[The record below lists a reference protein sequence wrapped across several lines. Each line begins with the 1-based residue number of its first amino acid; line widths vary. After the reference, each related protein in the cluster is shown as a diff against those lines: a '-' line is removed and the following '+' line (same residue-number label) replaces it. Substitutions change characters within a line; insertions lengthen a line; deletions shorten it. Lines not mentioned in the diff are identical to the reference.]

1 MEFCYIHQQNE
12 GEISAF
18 EVHKVDNDNNQAVV
32 IWAMSNLET
41 RDWDPGRVLV
51 ESDGE
56 KEYQV
61 GFKNNIIRNVM
72 AKKLVGLVCI
82 IDIFSVK

>member
-1 MEFCYIHQQNE
+1 M
-12 GEISAF
+12 
-18 EVHKVDNDNNQAVV
+18 HKVDNDNNQAVV

-61 GFKNNIIRNVM
+61 CFKRNI
-72 AKKLVGLVCI
+72 
-82 IDIFSVK
+82 F

>member
-1 MEFCYIHQQNE
+1 M
-12 GEISAF
+12 
-18 EVHKVDNDNNQAVV
+18 HKVDNDNNQEEV

-61 GFKNNIIRNVM
+61 CFIHDQSNNQNMHVVCFQCFKIN
-72 AKKLVGLVCI
+72 
-82 IDIFSVK
+82 IFSI

>member
-1 MEFCYIHQQNE
+1 M
-12 GEISAF
+12 
-18 EVHKVDNDNNQAVV
+18 HKVDNDNNQEEV

-51 ESDGE
+51 ESDGD

-61 GFKNNIIRNVM
+61 CFRHNI
-72 AKKLVGLVCI
+72 L
-82 IDIFSVK
+82 

>member
-1 MEFCYIHQQNE
+1 M
-12 GEISAF
+12 
-18 EVHKVDNDNNQAVV
+18 HKVDNDNSQEEV

-61 GFKNNIIRNVM
+61 CLKHNILSNRDYW
-72 AKKLVGLVCI
+72 L
-82 IDIFSVK
+82 

>member
-1 MEFCYIHQQNE
+1 MEFSKKKDGNRDTFNFSNIYLQNE

-18 EVHKVDNDNNQAVV
+18 EVHKVDNDNSQEEV

-61 GFKNNIIRNVM
+61 CLKHNILSNRDYW
-72 AKKLVGLVCI
+72 L
-82 IDIFSVK
+82 